1 MTLPANKTKIVCTI
15 GPASDSPEILE
26 KMILAGMNVVRLNF
40 SHGDF
45 SGHKAV
51 IDKVRAAERTTG
63 RHVAIMADLPGPKM
77 RIGQL
82 EEEPIELRTDDQF
95 TLTSE
100 DIIGNA
106 ERVSMS
112 FAPLPKIVKPGDIL
126 FLNDGI
132 IQLKVIRII
141 GNDVQCLCTVGGEL
155 RSRKGLNL
163 PGIDLGISAFTE
175 HDYRCLQFSLEN
187 GVDAVS
193 QSFVETVADIEAV
206 RSAAAALGHNP
217 FIIAKIERSGA
228 RDHLDEILMAADG
241 IMIARGDLGVETP
254 IELMAVVQKHLMR
267 MAQRLGKP
275 VITATQMLESMTEY
289 RRPTRAEATD
299 VANAILDGTDCVML
313 SGESA
318 MGRYPVEAVTMLAK
332 IAAATEPHREQYR
345 LKEALETLGRDKN
358 LNEVDLIALA
368 VHYTLEHVNAAGVFV
383 PTFSGKTARSIA
395 RFRLP
400 VWLTS
405 VCRPKSTCRHL
416 QFSYGV
422 FPVYDPEHPADWRA
436 YTRDWLRS
444 QEVTGNMVIITEGP
458 SVKHPDINNRM
469 EIIDLDRHEQAI
481 KK

>member
-45 SGHKAV
+45 SSHKAV
-51 IDKVRAAERTTG
+51 IDRVREAEETTG
-63 RHVAIMADLPGPKM
+63 RQVAIMADLPGPKM

-82 EEEPIELRTDDQF
+82 AEEPIELRAGDSF
-95 TLTSE
+95 TLTSDE
-100 DIIGNA
+100 IIGNA

-112 FAPLPKIVKPGDIL
+112 FAPLPQVVKPGDNL

-132 IQLKVIRII
+132 VELEVIRIA
-141 GNDVQCLCTVGGEL
+141 GNDVQCLCKVGGEL

-175 HDYRCLQFSLEN
+175 HDHKCLKFALEN

-193 QSFVETVADIEAV
+193 QSFVETAADIEAV
-206 RSAAAALGHNP
+206 RKAAEALGHNP
-217 FIIAKIERSGA
+217 FIIAKIERAGA
-228 RDHLDEILMAADG
+228 RDHLDEILKTADG

-254 IELMAVVQKHLMR
+254 IELMAVVQKRLME
-267 MAQRLGKP
+267 MAQKYGKP
-275 VITATQMLESMTEY
+275 VITATQMLESMTEH

-318 MGRYPVEAVTMLAK
+318 MGRYPVEAVNMLAR
-332 IAAATEPHREQYR
+332 IAAVTEPHRKQYR
-345 LKEALETLGRDKN
+345 LKEALETLGRDEN
-358 LNEVDLIALA
+358 LSLVDLIALS
-368 VHYTLEHVNAAGVFV
+368 VHYTLEHTSAAAVFV
-383 PTFSGKTARSIA
+383 PTLSGETARSIA

-400 VWLTS
+400 VWLTAVS
-405 VCRPKSTCRHL
+405 KHKSTCRHL

-422 FPVYDPEHPADWRA
+422 FSVYDPEHPADWRI
-436 YTRDWLRS
+436 YTREWLRS
-444 QEVTGNMVIITEGP
+444 HEITGNLAIVTEGP
-458 SVKHPDINNRM
+458 SAKHPDINNRM
-469 EIIDLDRHEQAI
+469 EIIDFDRA
-481 KK
+481 